1 MVAMPKVMIR
11 GWALEAGTYV
21 RMKRLKARRDRVNP
35 TMAEHAARSY
45 SKVRDADRRR
55 TQWQRTWYAVGGQ

>member
-45 SKVRDADRRR
+45 RFGTRIDAERSGNEPGMR
-55 TQWQRTWYAVGGQ
+55 